1 MYISMSPYD
10 KKDKY
15 RNEKWCGTTD
25 HNFTSNIFNHITKE
39 SKMTEKLQFKRLKI
53 TESTIQID

>member
-1 MYISMSPYD
+1 MSPYD